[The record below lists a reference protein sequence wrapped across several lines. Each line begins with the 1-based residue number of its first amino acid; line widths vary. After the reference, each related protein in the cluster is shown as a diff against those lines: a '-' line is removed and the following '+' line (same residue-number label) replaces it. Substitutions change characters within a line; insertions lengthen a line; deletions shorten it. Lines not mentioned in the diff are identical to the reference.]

1 LKSLIKEAVEGI
13 YQREEWLREEIDD
26 ALEREEWFSVPHGI
40 LVGESPQVDSLPE
53 DFARPAA
60 GTGV

>member
-1 LKSLIKEAVEGI
+1 MEGI